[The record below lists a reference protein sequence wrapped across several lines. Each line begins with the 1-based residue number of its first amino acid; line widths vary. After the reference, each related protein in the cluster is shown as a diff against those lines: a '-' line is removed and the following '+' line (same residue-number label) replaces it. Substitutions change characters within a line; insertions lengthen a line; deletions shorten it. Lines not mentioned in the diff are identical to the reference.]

1 MNTYLEGRIFSHDG
15 RSYLVIEDNDW
26 SGRTLKVKT
35 LDRHRAL
42 KEFPVTT
49 VMQQTTQ
56 SSSAR

>member
-15 RSYLVIEDNDW
+15 WSYLVIEDNDW
-26 SGRTLKVKT
+26 SRSTVKVKT

-49 VMQQTTQ
+49 VIQQIAQ
-56 SSSAR
+56 SPSAR